1 MAIAPIFAVCAADT
15 SVRAALWWE
24 LAPLSVGG
32 PHLKLYP
39 FGEAPESV
47 TKPYAVWQLV
57 TGSPENY
64 LSGRPDMDG
73 YTLQVDVYAK
83 TGAIAREVATAI
95 SHAIEFS
102 AYVTRWGGETR
113 DVETKLYRSSF
124 DIDWL
129 VPR

>member
-1 MAIAPIFAVCAADT
+1 MGTAPIYAVCAAD
-15 SVRAALWWE
+15 SGVRDALWWAS
-24 LAPLSVGG
+24 APLAMGG

-39 FGEAPESV
+39 FGEAPEGV

-73 YTLQVDVYAK
+73 FTLQVDVYAI
-83 TGAIAREVATAI
+83 TATSARSVTEAIAY
-95 SHAIEFS
+95 AIELK
-102 AYVTRWGGETR
+102 ANVVRWGGENK
-113 DVETKLYRSSF
+113 DVATKLYRSSF